1 MRLLNARELP
11 MSYEIEENFGNLIC
25 LGQLSVLLTYK
36 DLDNCSN
43 TLRM

>member
-1 MRLLNARELP
+1 MRLPNARELP
-11 MSYEIEENFGNLIC
+11 MGYGIEENFGKLIC

-36 DLDNCSN
+36 DLVKCSN